1 MPKPST
7 ELTMERPPLAPA
19 VAYEN
24 LQNAALDYL
33 DHFYQLFRAMKQPD
47 SESLTWT
54 DVHTM
59 ADLVSTLAEAANL
72 LATIKTKPQ

>member
-1 MPKPST
+1 MTKTPT
-7 ELTMERPPLAPA
+7 DFAMERPPLAPA

-33 DHFYQLFRAMKQPD
+33 DHFCQLFREMKRPD
-47 SESLTWT
+47 SESLNWN

-59 ADLVSTLAEAANL
+59 ADLVSTLAEAAKL
-72 LATIKTKPQ
+72 IATIKTKLQ

>member
-1 MPKPST
+1 
-7 ELTMERPPLAPA
+7 MERPPLAPA

-33 DHFYQLFRAMKQPD
+33 EHFCQLFRAMKRPD
-47 SESLTWT
+47 SESLSWN

-59 ADLVSTLAEAANL
+59 ADLVSTLAEAAKL
-72 LATIKTKPQ
+72 IATIETKPQ